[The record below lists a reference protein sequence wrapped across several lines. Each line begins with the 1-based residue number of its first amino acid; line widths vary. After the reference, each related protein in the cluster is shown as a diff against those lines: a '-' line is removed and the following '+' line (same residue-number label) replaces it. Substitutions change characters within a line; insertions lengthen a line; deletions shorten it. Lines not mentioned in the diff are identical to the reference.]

1 EGGLGFLKEQ
11 MQRRPLPVVVV
22 SIAEATSELVLD
34 ALDAG
39 ATDFVQKP
47 SALATEKMFEMSD
60 ELIEKVKA
68 AASVQMRNPPAL
80 KGTVT
85 PVASKSKSIT
95 GKFDIVVIGVSTG

>member
-68 AASVQMRNPPAL
+68 AATVKMRKTQTVLRPVVPLPARSAHRQ
-80 KGTVT
+80 GQ
-85 PVASKSKSIT
+85 
-95 GKFDIVVIGVSTG
+95 FDIVVIGIST